1 MAGGQF
7 TMVVPLIYSIVN
19 AGDQDY
25 KTLFFEDRNFFSFTP
40 SMGISARAYIQ
51 EHEID
56 TDISILP
63 FSEQVVDKLV
73 VMPDIFQIGSVPVS
87 ANTYVNI
94 DFVKSGT
101 FTVSSRSFNKID
113 AYFSYVGG
121 LVGTIISLIFILNT
135 FSERS
140 FEISI
145 ASHLFVSPDAESIPA
160 KKYNFFYYLA
170 TVLKDFLSFFKIK
183 T

>member
-1 MAGGQF
+1 MLA
-7 TMVVPLIYSIVN
+7 I
-19 AGDQDY
+19 
-25 KTLFFEDRNFFSFTP
+25 KTTKLSFSRT
-40 SMGISARAYIQ
+40 GISSHLLLRWASVL
-51 EHEID
+51 EP
-56 TDISILP
+56 ISKSMKSTQISA
-63 FSEQVVDKLV
+63 FSPSLSKSSINWWLCL
-73 VMPDIFQIGSVPVS
+73 ISFRSVS